1 MVSLVVEVRQ
11 CSEKSSK
18 SLTSAFIVPVR
29 PTIDKLGNQK
39 VICFNIEDVLSEERN
54 DGLKVKEIKDSQV

>member
-18 SLTSAFIVPVR
+18 SLTGAFIVSVR
-29 PTIDKLGNQK
+29 PTIDKLGYQK
-39 VICFNIEDVLSEERN
+39 VICFNIEDVLSSERH
-54 DGLKVKEIKDSQV
+54 DGLPVEEIKDSQV